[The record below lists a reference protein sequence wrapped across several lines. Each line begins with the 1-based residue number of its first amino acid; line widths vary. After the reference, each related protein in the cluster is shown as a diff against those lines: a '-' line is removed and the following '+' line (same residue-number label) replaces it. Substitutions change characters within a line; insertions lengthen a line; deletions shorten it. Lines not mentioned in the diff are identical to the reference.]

1 MKSGKA
7 CTGEFTVING
17 NSRVLL
23 GKETAEK
30 MGVLRVGP
38 TTGHHVCSV
47 TTEGSNGD
55 IIEQYPEG
63 VGKLK
68 NYQESLHIDDSVKP
82 IAQPVRRLPFGL
94 WEKVDSKLDELLR
107 EDIIEEVIS
116 VPTKWV
122 SPVVAV
128 PKSNQDIRLCVDM
141 RKANMAII
149 RERHYVPTIE
159 EVLSDL
165 QGSTIFSKCD
175 LKWGFHQ
182 IELDEKSRDITTLI
196 THRGLYRYKR
206 LLFGITSAPEKYQ
219 KIIKDVLQGCPGVA
233 NIADDLIIHGKG
245 LEEHDRHLFGVLKRL
260 KKCGLTLN
268 ADKCQ
273 FRLPKLTFYR
283 HDLSRS
289 GVSPS
294 EEKVMAIRNAKAPQ
308 NSSEIRSFLGLVQ
321 YSAKFIPDFA
331 TVSEPL
337 RQLTRKN
344 VKFVWGRQQAE
355 AFEKL
360 KEIISKAETLA
371 YFKNNCKT
379 RIVGDA
385 GPTGLG
391 AVLLQQQ
398 HGIWRVVS
406 YASRNLT
413 DVERRYS

>member
-1 MKSGKA
+1 M
-7 CTGEFTVING
+7 
-17 NSRVLL
+17 
-23 GKETAEK
+23 
-30 MGVLRVGP
+30 LRVGP
-38 TTGHHVCSV
+38 IKAHHVCSV

-55 IIEQYPEG
+55 IIGQYPEVFQG

-82 IAQPVRRLPFGL
+82 IAQPIRRLPFGL
-94 WEKVDSKLDELLR
+94 WEKVDSKLNELLR

-116 VPTKWV
+116 VYTKWV

-141 RKANMAII
+141 RKANTAII

-165 QGSTIFSKCD
+165 QASTIFSKCD

-182 IELDEKSRDITTLI
+182 IELDEKSRDITTFI
-196 THRGLYRYKR
+196 THRGLYQYKR
-206 LLFGITSAPEKYQ
+206 LLFGITSAPENYQ

-245 LEEHDRHLFGVLKRL
+245 LEEHNRHLFGVLKRL
-260 KKCGLTLN
+260 KECGLTFN

-273 FRLPKLTFYR
+273 FRLLKLTFYR

-294 EEKVMAIRNAKAPQ
+294 EEKVMAIRDAKAPQ

-344 VKFVWGRQQAE
+344 VKFVWSRQQAE

-360 KEIISKAETLA
+360 KELITRAETLA
-371 YFKNNCKT
+371 YFKTNCKT

-391 AVLLQQQ
+391 AVLLQKQ
-398 HGIWRVVS
+398 HGM
-406 YASRNLT
+406 
-413 DVERRYS
+413 